1 MRELEAGV
9 GRCRRQ
15 LLPARAA
22 GCPLERERRAE
33 RARGAGR
40 ARDRLLR
47 LSPGPCGQ
55 PRVVMEH
62 FGASPGL
69 QVGTWDVTGWD
80 ISASPWEI
88 GSSTSSNTGTRTTR
102 TIWSCHAPSHPG
114 DDHDL
119 ILILCSLPSQF
130 PVHHRTGESPS
141 AFSTPQ

>member
-47 LSPGPCGQ
+47 LSLGPCDQ
-55 PRVVMEH
+55 PGVVMEH

-69 QVGTWDVTGWD
+69 QVGTCAATGCC
-80 ISASPWEI
+80 A
-88 GSSTSSNTGTRTTR
+88 
-102 TIWSCHAPSHPG
+102 
-114 DDHDL
+114 
-119 ILILCSLPSQF
+119 
-130 PVHHRTGESPS
+130 
-141 AFSTPQ
+141 